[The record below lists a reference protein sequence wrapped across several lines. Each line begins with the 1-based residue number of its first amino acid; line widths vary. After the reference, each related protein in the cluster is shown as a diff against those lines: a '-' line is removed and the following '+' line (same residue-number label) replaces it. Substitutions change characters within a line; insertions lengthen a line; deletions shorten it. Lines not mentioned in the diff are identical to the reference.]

1 MVPVGLVDSLTSLT
15 TGVDHLVI
23 DVGERIDEAEAAY
36 RGLGFNLSERGRH
49 TIGSVNHLAV
59 FPGHYLE
66 LLGTGEGHGSGRADT
81 AGFPHGLNGLVF
93 RSSDAD
99 ALYTGL
105 LAREVSAQPPVTFS
119 RPVSVGGKKTDATFD
134 VVRLAPKSA
143 SFGRVY
149 FCHHRTP
156 ELVWTADGEKH
167 PNGVT
172 SISRIRVATE
182 NPERSTALLRRIL
195 GGGSLIS
202 EQSGPWSIRSE
213 DITLEFVSPKSADVD
228 LAGLWA
234 NASGR
239 EDYMAILTLVTS
251 SLDQTAQVLQRGRV
265 PGVAFHSQR
274 ILVPPQAAFNVGLEF
289 VAG

>member
-1 MVPVGLVDSLTSLT
+1 MVPGVVVDSLTPLT

-23 DVGERIDEAEAAY
+23 DVGDQIDEAETAY
-36 RGLGFNLSERGRH
+36 RSLGFNLSERGRH

-66 LLGTGEGHGSGRADT
+66 LLGTGESGSSGRADT
-81 AGFPHGLNGLVF
+81 AGFPEGLNGLVF
-93 RSSDAD
+93 RTFDAD

-105 LAREVSAQPPVTFS
+105 IARDVPAQPPVTFS
-119 RPVSVGGKKTDATFD
+119 RPVSIAGKKADATFD

-149 FCHHRTP
+149 FCHHKTP
-156 ELVWTADGEKH
+156 ELVWTANGERH

-172 SISRIRVATE
+172 GISRIRVATDDA
-182 NPERSTALLRRIL
+182 ERSTALLRRIL
-195 GGGSLIS
+195 GGGSVVS
-202 EQSGPWSIRSE
+202 DTSGSRIDSGE
-213 DITLEFVSPKSADVD
+213 LTLDFVSPKDADVD
-228 LAGLWA
+228 LADLWA

-239 EDYMAILTLVTS
+239 QDYMAILTLVTS
-251 SLDQTAQVLQRGRV
+251 SLYQTGQFLQRERV

-274 ILVPPQAAFNVGLEF
+274 ILVPPRAAFNVGLEF